1 MRLWQDLRYATMA
14 QAQAELGTLDGW
26 RIEEGVRGSKDPL
39 ARQARLEVASAK
51 TGLATLRDHFAKPLL
66 ALTATTLLA
75 IEATNIP
82 AAAVWPIQSRLR
94 DDLLYHLVRG

>member
-1 MRLWQDLRYATMA
+1 MQPAPTGATT
-14 QAQAELGTLDGW
+14 TL
-26 RIEEGVRGSKDPL
+26 L
-39 ARQARLEVASAK
+39 AR
-51 TGLATLRDHFAKPLL
+51 TGATTTLL
-66 ALTATTLLA
+66 ARTATTLLA